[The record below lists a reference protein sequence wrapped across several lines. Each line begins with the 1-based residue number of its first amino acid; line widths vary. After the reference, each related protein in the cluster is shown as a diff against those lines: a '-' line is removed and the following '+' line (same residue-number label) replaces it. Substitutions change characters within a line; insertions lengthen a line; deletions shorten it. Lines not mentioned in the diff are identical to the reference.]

1 MHLVWLDLIIAE
13 REGMN
18 TCTGDTDGPLPT
30 AAHDDDDDDDDN
42 SDTKKMKSFFSTH
55 NLCVFSSEAA
65 PWWMATS

>member
-30 AAHDDDDDDDDN
+30 AAHDDDDDDDN